1 MPPAHLDAGELL
13 QKKAAGGRVGR
24 AGHAGGEIRG
34 RDPVRGRR
42 EAGRVGFARRAR
54 NAWRLCVGRPR
65 SRGRPFPRNPTRV

>member
-34 RDPVRGRR
+34 REAVPGRQV
-42 EAGRVGFARRAR
+42 ASRVGFARRAER
-54 NAWRLCVGRPR
+54 RVRTIMSGCWPFGRLAWVFN
-65 SRGRPFPRNPTRV
+65 S